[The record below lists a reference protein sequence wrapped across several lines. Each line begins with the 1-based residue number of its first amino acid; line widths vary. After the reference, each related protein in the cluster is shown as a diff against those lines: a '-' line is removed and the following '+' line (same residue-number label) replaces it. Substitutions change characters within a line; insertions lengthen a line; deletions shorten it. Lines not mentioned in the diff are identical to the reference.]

1 MEQGIFA
8 GLKVLD
14 CASFIAAPAAAT
26 VLSDFGADVIKIEPP
41 GAGDPYRN
49 LPNLPGYPTGEHNF
63 AWLLEARNKKS
74 LALDLSKPEA
84 QAVLYKLVE
93 QADVFIT
100 NMPPPVRSKL
110 GITYD
115 HLAHLN
121 ERLIYASFTGYGEKG
136 EEANKPGFDSN
147 AYWARSGLMDL
158 VRADTDTTPARS
170 VAGMGDHPCA
180 MALYSAIVT
189 ALYQR
194 ERTGKGSHVASNLM
208 ANGVWAASVLAQ
220 AKLCGAKFGE
230 RRPRERALNAVT
242 NHYQCKDGRWIIL
255 SLLNEER
262 QWPTLARCMDR
273 AELINDPRFATKPD
287 RHARSI
293 ELIKIFDETF
303 ATRDLA
309 EWRKI
314 LDGNGLVFGVVGILD
329 DIPNDKQMLDNEV
342 LVPFENDTM
351 MTISSP
357 IWIDGT
363 KKVQPRKPPGVGEH
377 SDEILRGAGYDE
389 AAIKQL
395 RSTGRGGLAARALRA
410 NEPVI
415 ASAAK
420 QSRIPPRMH
429 SLDCFA
435 AFAMT
440 TWNDLA
446 MIIDSEF
453 RRLVRCHA
461 QLSPALLPRIR
472 QQLQAGADADALRRE
487 LRAGLDRLR
496 RRHHPYAGVAANGE
510 RDGRDPGA
518 RGRRREDDADR
529 ADPAQARGPVRPL
542 RRRHGGGEV
551 RAAALAVLGQPQ
563 AHRLHGDL
571 PLHAD
576 VHPEW

>member
-1 MEQGIFA
+1 MEKGIFS

-49 LPNLPGYPTGEHNF
+49 LPNLPGYPSGEHNF

-74 LALDLSKPEA
+74 IALDLSRPEA

-93 QADVFIT
+93 EADVFIT
-100 NMPPPVRSKL
+100 NMPPPVRAKL

-121 ERLIYASFTGYGEKG
+121 DRLIYASFTGYGEKG

-194 ERTGKGSHVASNLM
+194 EKTGKGSHVASNLM
-208 ANGVWAASVLAQ
+208 ANGVWAAGTLAQ
-220 AKLCGAKFGE
+220 AKLCGSKFAE
-230 RRPRERALNAVT
+230 RRPRERALNAVA
-242 NHYQCKDGRWIIL
+242 NHYQCKDGRWLIL
-255 SLLNEER
+255 SLLSEEK
-262 QWPTLARCMDR
+262 QFPILARCLGRED
-273 AELINDPRFATKPD
+273 LIDDPRFATKAD
-287 RHARSI
+287 RHARSV
-293 ELIKIFDETF
+293 ELIKVFDETF

-314 LDGNGLVFGVVGILD
+314 LDGNGLVFGIVGILD

-351 MTISSP
+351 LTISSP
-357 IWIDGT
+357 IWVDGA

-395 RSTGRGGLAARALRA
+395 RGS
-410 NEPVI
+410 
-415 ASAAK
+415 
-420 QSRIPPRMH
+420 
-429 SLDCFA
+429 
-435 AFAMT
+435 
-440 TWNDLA
+440 
-446 MIIDSEF
+446 
-453 RRLVRCHA
+453 
-461 QLSPALLPRIR
+461 
-472 QQLQAGADADALRRE
+472 GAV
-487 LRAGLDRLR
+487 G
-496 RRHHPYAGVAANGE
+496 
-510 RDGRDPGA
+510 
-518 RGRRREDDADR
+518 
-529 ADPAQARGPVRPL
+529 
-542 RRRHGGGEV
+542 
-551 RAAALAVLGQPQ
+551 
-563 AHRLHGDL
+563 
-571 PLHAD
+571 
-576 VHPEW
+576 